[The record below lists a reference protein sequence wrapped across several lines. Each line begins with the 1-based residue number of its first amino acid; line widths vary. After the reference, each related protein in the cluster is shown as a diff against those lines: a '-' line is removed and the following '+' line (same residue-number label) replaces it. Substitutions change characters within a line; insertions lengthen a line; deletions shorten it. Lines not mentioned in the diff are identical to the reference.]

1 VSDRYANFAA
11 TGAGRALVKRLG
23 LPDPPRLRRYHPGA
37 RELAGAVLLGGD
49 GRLADPIARV
59 LANLDADVRR
69 PTVTAPG
76 AVTTAPP
83 ADEAPA
89 PVEPGTGNATPVEPG
104 TGNATPVVEPATGP
118 ADTADPT
125 EPALPGRF
133 GALIFDATGLTSPT
147 QLQELYAFFQPYARS
162 LVPCGRVIVFGTPPD
177 LATTAEETIAQRA
190 LEGFTRSVG
199 KEFGHGTTAQLV
211 YVAPGAEPRIES
223 TLRFLLSG
231 KSAYV
236 SGQMIRIGAAGKPA
250 TDPEMWNWERPL
262 VGKVALVTGAARGIG
277 ASIAQVLS
285 RDGATVVCLD
295 VPDAGDA
302 LSQVAN
308 EIGGT
313 ALQLDLTAADAPQRL
328 VEFLGERYGRVDIV
342 VHNAG
347 ITRDKTLANMS
358 DAMWSTVL
366 SVNLIAPLRVND
378 GLTAANLMP
387 AGGRIV
393 GVSSIAGI
401 AGNRGQTNYATSKAG
416 VIGLVT
422 ASAAALTARGIT
434 VNAVAPGFIETAM
447 TAKMP
452 MVLREAGRR
461 MNSLAQGGL
470 PIDVAET
477 IAWFASPGSDGVTGN
492 VVRVCGQSLLGA

>member
-1 VSDRYANFAA
+1 MSDRYANFAA

-49 GRLADPIARV
+49 GRLGEPIARV

-76 AVTTAPP
+76 AVETASP
-83 ADEAPA
+83 AMAAPA
-89 PVEPGTGNATPVEPG
+89 LVEPGVGYATPIAG
-104 TGNATPVVEPATGP
+104 TDHTAAAATL
-118 ADTADPT
+118 DLT
-125 EPALPGRF
+125 EPALSGRF
-133 GALIFDATGLTSPT
+133 GALIFDATGITSAGD
-147 QLQELYAFFQPYARS
+147 LQDLYAFFQPYARS

-177 LATTAEETIAQRA
+177 AATTVDEAIAQRA

-199 KEFGHGTTAQLV
+199 KEFGRGTTAQLV
-211 YVAPGAEPRIES
+211 YVAPGAESRIES
-223 TLRFLLSG
+223 TLRFLVSG

-236 SGQMIRIGAAGKPA
+236 SGQVIRIGAAGKPA
-250 TDPEMWNWERPL
+250 TDPEIWNWERPL

-277 ASIAQVLS
+277 ASIAHVLS
-285 RDGATVVCLD
+285 RDGAVVVCLD
-295 VPDAGDA
+295 LPAAGDA
-302 LSQVAN
+302 LSLVAN

-313 ALQLDLTAADAPQRL
+313 ALQLDLTAADAPERL
-328 VEFLGERYGRVDIV
+328 VDFMRERYGRIDIV

-347 ITRDKTLANMS
+347 VTRDKTLANMS

-366 SVNLIAPLRVND
+366 AVNLIAPQRVNEA
-378 GLTAANLMP
+378 LTQTNLMP

-416 VIGLVT
+416 VIGLVA
-422 ASAAALTARGIT
+422 ASAAALTAKGIT

-447 TAKMP
+447 TATMP
-452 MVLREAGRR
+452 MFLREAGRR

-477 IAWFASPGSDGVTGN
+477 IAWLASPGSDGVTGN